1 MCLLPHSTGFF
12 ESVKI
17 DFREI
22 IAGTVV
28 PWPSWKVGLLMAIVA
43 GVDFGTLSVRVS
55 LVDSERGLLESA
67 VADYPLHRKREDP
80 EYATQ
85 SHEDHMRALASATRE
100 VLKKA
105 GVPGDQVQAIAL
117 DTTGSSVIPVDK
129 DLQPLGEYYLWCDH
143 RAKGEA
149 AEITEAAHQE
159 NLEAIQW
166 CGGIYSSEWGFSKL
180 LHWLRHNPEKRSQ
193 FASAFEHCDMVAATL
208 CGIKDP
214 KHVKRSICAMGH
226 KWLWNAQLCG
236 LPPEDFL
243 VKVDPLFQGIRAQLD
258 GEYATS
264 DQIAGTLAADWAEQL
279 GLKAGIPIPVGAF
292 DAHWD
297 AIGAGCRTDDMVNVV
312 GTSTCIIGITP
323 SVNLVPGVCGVVQ
336 GSVHPLRTGIEA
348 GLSAVGDIFSAIA
361 TRAATDLATLSAGL
375 ENYRA
380 GQTGLLRM
388 TWDNGDR
395 TVLVNPNLRGVT
407 LGWNLQSTAQDELFA
422 AIEGTAFHTRVILDR
437 MAGHGVH
444 IKRVINAGGIPQ
456 KNHVLNQVYA
466 DVLGRPVLVPS
477 KSVVSLGS
485 AIFAFL
491 AAGTFKTIEEAQ
503 DNICPSYRTFQP
515 NPSAQRTYDTLYSLY
530 SRLYFALGQR
540 GVSALGE
547 VLPALIAIA
556 ESVNQHH

>member
-1 MCLLPHSTGFF
+1 
-12 ESVKI
+12 
-17 DFREI
+17 
-22 IAGTVV
+22 
-28 PWPSWKVGLLMAIVA
+28 MAIVA

-55 LVDSERGLLESA
+55 IVDSQRGLLASA
-67 VADYPLHRKREDP
+67 VVDYPLHRKREDP

-85 SHEDHMRALASATRE
+85 SHEDHMRALAEATRE
-100 VLKKA
+100 AVKQA
-105 GVPGDQVQAIAL
+105 GVSGDQVASIAL

-149 AEITEAAHQE
+149 AEITEAAHRE
-159 NLEAIQW
+159 KLEAINW
-166 CGGIYSSEWGFSKL
+166 CGGVYSSEWGFSKL
-180 LHWLRHNPEKRSQ
+180 LHWLRNNPAKRPN
-193 FASAFEHCDMVAATL
+193 FASALEHCDMVAATL
-208 CGIKDP
+208 CGITDP
-214 KHVKRSICAMGH
+214 KKVKRSICAMGH
-226 KWLWNAQLCG
+226 KWLWNADLGG
-236 LPPEDFL
+236 LPPDSFL
-243 VKVDPLFQGIRAQLD
+243 VKVDPLLAGVREKLD
-258 GEYATS
+258 GEFVTS
-264 DQIAGTLAADWAEQL
+264 DQMAGKLSPFWAEKL

-336 GSVHPLRTGIEA
+336 GSVHPKRTGIEA
-348 GLSAVGDIFSAIA
+348 GLSAVGDIFNAIA
-361 TRAATDLATLSAGL
+361 TRAGTDVKTLSAGL

-407 LGWNLQSTAQDELFA
+407 FGWNLQSTAQDELFA

-437 MAGHGVH
+437 MSEHGVH

-456 KNHVLNQVYA
+456 KNDVLNRVYA
-466 DVLGRPVLVPS
+466 SVLGCPVLVPS

-491 AAGTFKTIEEAQ
+491 AAGTFRTIEEAQ
-503 DNICPSYRTFQP
+503 DKICPP
-515 NPSAQRTYDTLYSLY
+515 NKVYEPETSAQRVYADLYPVY
-530 SRLYFALGQR
+530 KKLYFALGEP
-540 GVSALGE
+540 GKNGLAD
-547 VLPALIAIA
+547 VLPTLIRVA
-556 ESVNQHH
+556 ESVQHDLALAKA

>member
-1 MCLLPHSTGFF
+1 
-12 ESVKI
+12 
-17 DFREI
+17 
-22 IAGTVV
+22 
-28 PWPSWKVGLLMAIVA
+28 MAIVA

-67 VADYPLHRKREDP
+67 IAEYPLHRKREDP

-85 SHEDHMRALASATRE
+85 SHDDHMRALASATRA

-105 GVPGDQVQAIAL
+105 EISGDQVQAIAL
-117 DTTGSSVIPVDK
+117 DTTGSSVIPVGQ

-149 AEITEAAHQE
+149 AEITEVARQE
-159 NLEAIQW
+159 GMEAIQW
-166 CGGIYSSEWGFSKL
+166 CGGVYSSEWGFSKL

-193 FASAFEHCDMVAATL
+193 FVSAFEHCDMVAATL
-208 CGIKDP
+208 CGISDP
-214 KHVKRSICAMGH
+214 KRVKRSICAMGH
-226 KWLWNAQLCG
+226 KWMWNAQLGG
-236 LPPEDFL
+236 LPPENFL
-243 VKVDPLFQGIRAQLD
+243 IKVDPLLKGVRDQLD

-264 DQIAGTLAADWAEQL
+264 DQIAGTLSSHWAEKL

-297 AIGAGCRTDDMVNVV
+297 AVGAGCRTDDMVNVI

-323 SVNLVPGVCGVVQ
+323 SVNLVPGVCGVVH

-361 TRAATDLATLSAGL
+361 SRAGTDVTTLSAGL
-375 ENYRA
+375 NNYRA

-407 LGWNLQSTAQDELFA
+407 LGWHLQSTAQDELFA

-437 MAGHGVH
+437 MAANGVNV
-444 IKRVINAGGIPQ
+444 KRVINAGGIPQ
-456 KNHVLNQVYA
+456 KNDVLNQVYA
-466 DVLGRPVLVPS
+466 NVLGRPVLVPS

-491 AAGTFKTIEEAQ
+491 AAGTFRTIEEAQ
-503 DNICPSYRTFQP
+503 DRICPSHRAFLP
-515 NPSAQRTYDTLYSLY
+515 DVSAQQTYGELYPLYSK
-530 SRLYFALGQR
+530 LYFALGQP
-540 GVSALGE
+540 GSDGLGDI
-547 VLPALIAIA
+547 LPTLIAVA
-556 ESVNQHH
+556 ESARGG